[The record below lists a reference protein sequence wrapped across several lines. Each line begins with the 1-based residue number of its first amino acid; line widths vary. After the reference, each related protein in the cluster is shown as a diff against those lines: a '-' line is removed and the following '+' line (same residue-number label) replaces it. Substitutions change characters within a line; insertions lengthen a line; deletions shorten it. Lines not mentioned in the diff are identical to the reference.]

1 MRNLTLEVEDDGDK
15 SLVIFD
21 EPRDVSGTA
30 LLNYTHR
37 EGADDQWLYL
47 PALRRVKR
55 IASNN
60 KSGPFMGSEFAY
72 EDIASQEVAKYTYD
86 FVGAETVDGVAM
98 YVIERVPVDESS
110 GYTRQIVWFD
120 QAEYRLQKIDFYDRK
135 NELLKTLTYVD
146 YQRYLD
152 RYWRVDRLEM
162 VNHQTGKSTTLSFAN
177 YQFQTGLTDR
187 DFDQS
192 ALRRARVSKAASKL
206 VSISSGVRVGGVAVV
221 AMAALFESCRVQ
233 AQDVFSGSVTVEGRW
248 YPSGGLYPEQ
258 HDAFGSTVLEPEL
271 FWSTLDGAYA
281 FTFAPYA
288 RLDGGD
294 SQRTHFDIREAY
306 WRTYGEAWDF
316 EAGATQDLLGRDRV
330 AASGRCREPDRSGR
344 EHGRGREARP
354 TGSPWDLGSGLGHAR
369 SVPHAVVPGAHIPRS
384 RGTVPLSAVDRR
396 GRRRH
401 RADAGRCGALV
412 PIFRAARSGRLDLL
426 WHVA

>member
-1 MRNLTLEVEDDGDK
+1 MKTLTGTMTMGLGLGLGLTTAAVAAQEPTGIEVAQEADRRDEGFHDLTAELRMVLRNRNGDESSRRMRNLTLEVEDDGDK

-162 VNHQTGKSTTLSFAN
+162 VNHRTGKSTTLSFAN

-192 ALRRARVSKAASKL
+192 ALRRTR
-206 VSISSGVRVGGVAVV
+206 
-221 AMAALFESCRVQ
+221 
-233 AQDVFSGSVTVEGRW
+233 
-248 YPSGGLYPEQ
+248 
-258 HDAFGSTVLEPEL
+258 
-271 FWSTLDGAYA
+271 
-281 FTFAPYA
+281 
-288 RLDGGD
+288 
-294 SQRTHFDIREAY
+294 
-306 WRTYGEAWDF
+306 
-316 EAGATQDLLGRDRV
+316 
-330 AASGRCREPDRSGR
+330 
-344 EHGRGREARP
+344 
-354 TGSPWDLGSGLGHAR
+354 
-369 SVPHAVVPGAHIPRS
+369 
-384 RGTVPLSAVDRR
+384 
-396 GRRRH
+396 
-401 RADAGRCGALV
+401 
-412 PIFRAARSGRLDLL
+412 
-426 WHVA
+426 

>member
-1 MRNLTLEVEDDGDK
+1 MKTLTRTMKMTMALGLGLGLTTAAVAAQEPTGIEVAQEADRRDEGFHDLTAELRMVLRNRNGDESSRRMRNLTLEVEDDGDK

-30 LLNYTHR
+30 FLNYTHR

-98 YVIERVPVDESS
+98 YVIERVPVDERS

-120 QAEYRLQKIDFYDRK
+120 QEEYRLQKIDFYDRK

-146 YQRYLD
+146 YQQYLD

-192 ALRRARVSKAASKL
+192 ALRRAR
-206 VSISSGVRVGGVAVV
+206 
-221 AMAALFESCRVQ
+221 
-233 AQDVFSGSVTVEGRW
+233 
-248 YPSGGLYPEQ
+248 
-258 HDAFGSTVLEPEL
+258 
-271 FWSTLDGAYA
+271 
-281 FTFAPYA
+281 
-288 RLDGGD
+288 
-294 SQRTHFDIREAY
+294 
-306 WRTYGEAWDF
+306 
-316 EAGATQDLLGRDRV
+316 
-330 AASGRCREPDRSGR
+330 
-344 EHGRGREARP
+344 
-354 TGSPWDLGSGLGHAR
+354 
-369 SVPHAVVPGAHIPRS
+369 
-384 RGTVPLSAVDRR
+384 
-396 GRRRH
+396 
-401 RADAGRCGALV
+401 
-412 PIFRAARSGRLDLL
+412 
-426 WHVA
+426 